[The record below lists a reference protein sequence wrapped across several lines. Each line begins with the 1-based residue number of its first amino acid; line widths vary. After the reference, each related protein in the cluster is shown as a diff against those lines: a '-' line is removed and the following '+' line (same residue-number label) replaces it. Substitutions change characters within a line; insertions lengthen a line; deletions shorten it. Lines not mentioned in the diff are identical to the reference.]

1 MLEKWEGPRLVGV
14 DGSPLKVLGRAKIQL
29 NIGASLVTTSV
40 IITDNLTSDGILGMD
55 FLQDNS
61 CTIDIPRKKLI
72 LAGGTVFPLCQK
84 ASPTYDVRLAETTII
99 PPRCEI
105 EVVGKSELPPYG
117 LWLLEGHQL
126 KSQSVVIARA
136 ILETCTSIPVRV
148 LNASDQSI
156 TFRQGTTIGEL
167 HRIEEWQIGALSS
180 PAENRTCPIDKANVL
195 HQLAQSPTSISDEQ
209 RGRLFALLQQ
219 YADVFAC
226 PGQKLGQT
234 SKVQHAIHTSSSLP
248 IRQHPRRTPPAQRTV
263 VKELI
268 KEMMDNDI
276 IQPSKSGWASP
287 IVLAKKKD
295 GSVRFCVDYRKL
307 NEVTRK
313 DTYPLPRIDDTL
325 EMLSESQLFSTL
337 DLASGYWQV
346 ELEEEDRAKTAF
358 CTNEGLFE
366 FKVMPLGLCNAPATF
381 QRLMDVVLSGLQ
393 WTSCLV
399 YLDDIIVMGRTFE
412 EHLSNLDSVV
422 CPHTWSRNEDQ
433 ASKMFLPQ
441 GKSIV
446 PRPHC
451 I

>member
-1 MLEKWEGPRLVGV
+1 MELRRSWPHCPLLQSTAEASGKRQSFDGVSLPTEGCEQKARTETVVISNLFQESFFLYGNVKGVGLKLLVDTGAAASLLDSKIWSKINEGMLEKWKGPRLVGV

-117 LWLLEGHQL
+117 LWLLEGHHL

-180 PAENRTCPIDKANVL
+180 PAENRTCLTDKANIL

-234 SKVQHAIHTSSSLP
+234 SKVQHAIHTSSSLRHVP
-248 IRQHPRRTPPAQRTV
+248 HQV
-263 VKELI
+263 
-268 KEMMDNDI
+268 
-276 IQPSKSGWASP
+276 
-287 IVLAKKKD
+287 
-295 GSVRFCVDYRKL
+295 
-307 NEVTRK
+307 
-313 DTYPLPRIDDTL
+313 PL
-325 EMLSESQLFSTL
+325 MLH
-337 DLASGYWQV
+337 
-346 ELEEEDRAKTAF
+346 R
-358 CTNEGLFE
+358 
-366 FKVMPLGLCNAPATF
+366 
-381 QRLMDVVLSGLQ
+381 
-393 WTSCLV
+393 
-399 YLDDIIVMGRTFE
+399 
-412 EHLSNLDSVV
+412 EH
-422 CPHTWSRNEDQ
+422 T
-433 ASKMFLPQ
+433 
-441 GKSIV
+441 
-446 PRPHC
+446 
-451 I
+451 